1 MHGDFSCSCSQAGFG
16 GKDRSSRHSVR
27 AGYEECV
34 PHASF
39 MSKVVTGSHD
49 APYVV
54 FLQDAIPAVGV
65 LYVFGRQADVQHLE
79 PSQIF
84 LVVRHQ
90 QCQREV
96 GFQDIGRYVVGVV
109 LAYQSRWNVDA
120 DHFGW
125 R

>member
-1 MHGDFSCSCSQAGFG
+1 MHGDFSCSCSQTGFG

-27 AGYEECV
+27 AGNEECV

-39 MSKVVTGSHD
+39 MSKVVTGLHD
-49 APYVV
+49 ASYVV

-90 QCQREV
+90 HRQLLLLQCQREV
-96 GFQDIGRYVVGVV
+96 GFQDIG
-109 LAYQSRWNVDA
+109 
-120 DHFGW
+120 
-125 R
+125 